1 MTTNFSTIYLSLLA
15 VGGGMAML
23 ALGGDFL
30 VSGATRL
37 ARRWGM
43 STLLIGLT
51 IVAFGTSMPELF
63 VSLMAIFQNHP
74 DIMAGNV
81 VGSNIANI
89 GLILGISA
97 LVAPL
102 PVKFKDVKTELYL
115 VLAGS
120 LMLLAITWHGVF
132 YRPFGLLFVSTLIIY
147 TVQSYRREAAQ
158 VKINNSQGTK
168 TDAPYPMT
176 LGKIAVGFAMLACGS
191 DLFIDGAVDVAL
203 YFKVS
208 ELVIGLTL
216 AAVGTSLPELASS
229 LAAIRHKESDLLV
242 GNIVGSNLF
251 NLLMVLGC
259 ASTIRPF
266 ALSPNLLTRDLPIM
280 FAFSAVLVPIFV
292 IKHGL
297 SRLHGLLF
305 LVAYG
310 GYIFLLS

>member
-1 MTTNFSTIYLSLLA
+1 MTTNFSTIYISLLA
-15 VGGGMAML
+15 VAGGMAFL
-23 ALGGDFL
+23 AMGGEFL
-30 VSGATRL
+30 VSGATKL
-37 ARRWGM
+37 AKRWGM

-63 VSLMAIFQNHP
+63 VSLMAVFQNHP

-97 LVAPL
+97 LIAPL
-102 PVKFKDVKTELYL
+102 PVKFTDIKTELYL

-120 LMLLAITWHGVF
+120 LMLLVITWHGVF
-132 YRPFGLLFVSTLIIY
+132 LRPFGLLFIGTLIFY
-147 TVQSYRREAAQ
+147 TVQSYRQEAAQ
-158 VKINNSQGTK
+158 AKINNSQGSK
-168 TDAPYPMT
+168 ADAPYPGT
-176 LGKIAVGFAMLACGS
+176 LGKIAVGFAMLAYGS

-203 YFKVS
+203 FFGVS

-216 AAVGTSLPELASS
+216 AALGTSLPELASS
-229 LAAIRHKESDLLV
+229 LAAIRHNESDLLV

-259 ASTIRPF
+259 ASTIKPF

-280 FAFSAVLVPIFV
+280 FAFSAILAAILLV
-292 IKHGL
+292 KHGL
-297 SRLHGLLF
+297 NRLHGLLF
-305 LVAYG
+305 LIAYC